1 MTALHPSHY
10 ALAAATILIG
20 LALDLHVEWAGQLAL
35 SAVVWAVLAYLL
47 ARVEA
52 NERTMLLAC
61 LVIATA
67 GEIALSLGWGLYTY
81 RLGNIPPFVPPG
93 HVLMLML
100 GMRLARG
107 MSARA
112 AFAIVG
118 SALLYAIAATV
129 SGLDTFAAALALV
142 LLGAWL
148 FMPAHR
154 ALYASTFVL
163 SLALE
168 LYGTWLGNWTWS
180 AGVPAIGLTTTNPPA
195 LAGAFYAALDA
206 CVLVAML
213 LLVRCTRKWGRTHDF
228 PACDVADGM
237 QPRTDA
243 ARGS

>member
-1 MTALHPSHY
+1 MTGLHSSHY

-20 LALDLHVEWAGQLAL
+20 LALDMHVAFAGQLAV
-35 SAVVWAVLAYLL
+35 SAFVWAVLLYLL
-47 ARVEA
+47 ARVETR
-52 NERTMLLAC
+52 ERTMLLAC

-81 RLGNIPPFVPPG
+81 RLENIPPFVPPG

-100 GMRLARG
+100 GIRLASS

-112 AFAIVG
+112 AFVIVG
-118 SALLYAIAATV
+118 AALLYAIAATV
-129 SGLDTFAAALALV
+129 SGLDTFAAALAVV
-142 LLGAWL
+142 LLAAWL
-148 FMPAHR
+148 LMPAHR
-154 ALYASTFVL
+154 PLYASTFVL

-180 AGVPAIGLTTTNPPA
+180 TGVPAIGLTTTNPPA

-213 LLVRCTRKWGRTHDF
+213 VLVRGGRKWGRTQF
-228 PACDVADGM
+228 IG
-237 QPRTDA
+237 
-243 ARGS
+243 ARSG

>member
-1 MTALHPSHY
+1 MSALHPWHH
-10 ALAAATILIG
+10 ALAAATIIIG
-20 LALDLHVEWAGQLAL
+20 LGLDVHVGPAGQLAV
-35 SAVVWAVLAYLL
+35 SAAVWAVLVCLL
-47 ARVEA
+47 ARVEPL
-52 NERTMLLAC
+52 ERTMLIAC

-100 GMRLARG
+100 GIRLARS

-112 AFAIVG
+112 ACAIVG
-118 SALLYAIAATV
+118 SALLYAIAASV
-129 SGLDTFAAALALV
+129 SGLDTFAAALAIV
-142 LLGAWL
+142 LLAAWL
-148 FMPAHR
+148 LMPAHR
-154 ALYASTFVL
+154 PLYASTFVL

-213 LLVRCTRKWGRTHDF
+213 LLVRCTRKWGRTQF
-228 PACDVADGM
+228 LGVRLG
-237 QPRTDA
+237 
-243 ARGS
+243 